1 MIPAFPA
8 AGSHGAFLAGSI
20 VNHLCRACDNGD
32 VEELRK
38 AQRCLDRLLAFV
50 EGRETPL
57 QMDVLLGFRE
67 PPAPGP

>member
-20 VNHLCRACDNGD
+20 VKHLCRACDGGN

-38 AQRCLDRLLAFV
+38 AQRCLERLLAFV
-50 EGRETPL
+50 EGRETPPRPEG
-57 QMDVLLGFRE
+57 LLGF
-67 PPAPGP
+67 A

>member
-32 VEELRK
+32 VE
-38 AQRCLDRLLAFV
+38 
-50 EGRETPL
+50 GRETPP
-57 QMDVLLGFRE
+57 QIDVLLGFRE